1 MKTSR
6 TILLVAVLA
15 LAMPLAAQAQQ
26 LFDFN
31 GQVNVPTAIGGV
43 LSMDSQVFDAAP
55 ATTPLPLDFGTYTY
69 TITID
74 GLTLDAISGITHVY
88 SGGTIVLWEDST
100 VILSGAIP
108 SLSRT
113 MFTSTLGTVNGVVDW
128 TGGTR
133 LGEIA
138 PADQTGWAILSGIN
152 ASASYVEP
160 GYDENWDG
168 KVEPEVPI
176 VGNEDISWSEL
187 KNRF

>member
-1 MKTSR
+1 MKTLR
-6 TILLVAVLA
+6 TVLLVAVLA
-15 LAMPLAAQAQQ
+15 VALPLAAQAQQ

-31 GQVNVPTAIGGV
+31 GQVIVPTAIGGT

-55 ATTPLPLDFGTYTY
+55 ATTPLPLDFANFTY

-74 GLTLDAISGITHVY
+74 GLTLDSVSGITQLY
-88 SGGTIVLWEDST
+88 SGGTITLWEDST
-100 VILSGAIP
+100 AILSGVIP

-113 MFTSTLGTVNGVVDW
+113 MFTATLGSVNGVVDW

-133 LGEIA
+133 LDEIA

-176 VGNEDISWSEL
+176 VGNEDVSWSEL